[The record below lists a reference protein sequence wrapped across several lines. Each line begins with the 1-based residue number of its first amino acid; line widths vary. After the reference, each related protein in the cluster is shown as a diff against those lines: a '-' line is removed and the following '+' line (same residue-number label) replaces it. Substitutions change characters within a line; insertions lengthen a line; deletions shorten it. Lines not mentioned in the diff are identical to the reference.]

1 MKTKIRRSVVYAWK
15 LLQIRI
21 TYGLGRE
28 NLKKEIMVD
37 ISKFANVSTAGEPSS
52 ELMKTPCNC
61 TPRAQEH
68 THAREHRGIG
78 AANSLRLFLTV

>member
-1 MKTKIRRSVVYAWK
+1 VYAWK

-37 ISKFANVSTAGEPSS
+37 ISKFANVSTAGEPS
-52 ELMKTPCNC
+52 
-61 TPRAQEH
+61 
-68 THAREHRGIG
+68 
-78 AANSLRLFLTV
+78 

>member
-1 MKTKIRRSVVYAWK
+1 MYIRNYCICMKTKIRRSVVYAWK

-37 ISKFANVSTAGEPSS
+37 ISKFANVSTAGEPS
-52 ELMKTPCNC
+52 
-61 TPRAQEH
+61 
-68 THAREHRGIG
+68 
-78 AANSLRLFLTV
+78 